1 MKAKS
6 YFFLT
11 AVFSLIFGLLFP
23 IGATLLTVDNIFN
36 TTLSSLIDLHLQ
48 TPLLLII
55 DTAPFFLGVFGAYG
69 GYSLGKLTELNT
81 VLLEQE
87 RIANDLTALI
97 DTANAPIFG
106 IDTAGLVNEWN
117 QAAERIT
124 GYSKSEVM

>member
-1 MKAKS
+1 MKTKS
-6 YFFLT
+6 CFFLT

-55 DTAPFFLGVFGAYG
+55 DTAPLFLGVLGAYG
-69 GYSLGKLTELNT
+69 GCSLDKLNARVTELNT
-81 VLLEQE
+81 IRLEQE

-117 QAAERIT
+117 QAAER
-124 GYSKSEVM
+124 